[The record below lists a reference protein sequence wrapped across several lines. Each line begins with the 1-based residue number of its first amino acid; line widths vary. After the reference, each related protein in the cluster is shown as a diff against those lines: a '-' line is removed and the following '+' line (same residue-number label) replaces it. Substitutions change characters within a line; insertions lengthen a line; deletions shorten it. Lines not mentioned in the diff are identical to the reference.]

1 MNKQGFEADVIYWN
15 FALSVMQNYTDSED
29 TEIRLLPF
37 LSILNDKHKNHIG
50 NNRIISLLQ
59 KIDPTYKMLD
69 PHYYTNLLKEM
80 KQTIYE
86 EIQKGLQIINFDEV
100 SIIGFSAK
108 YNQWIPAMI
117 LAEEIKKVSP
127 KTKII
132 IGGFG
137 REDVAEEAMKTC
149 AHFDFTT
156 WGEGEYPFLALM
168 ETLQKNENNFQNVP
182 RLMYRQ
188 NNNIQQSLTSK
199 SNYLDFENY
208 IFPDYEDFYN
218 NYPQTAHTED
228 IHYPI
233 NSTRSCHWKKCK
245 FCDFNQGYK
254 LRIRS
259 PECIVSEIAHLNQLY
274 DATTFSF
281 VDSDT
286 FGNIEHFDKLL
297 DLIIDLKF
305 KTEVDFVFWAEIIPN
320 PDFTPKIMEKMAI
333 IGLKNIFIGYDGLS
347 DISLEKMRKSNSF
360 SDNIF
365 FVKFSLKYGIDPFVN
380 VIKYLP
386 GETEKEIQE
395 STNNIHFL
403 RFFYNDKLISF
414 SHTFVDLVLSSMTK
428 YYSLMPDSELEKYN
442 EDDLSYLLP
451 DHFSN
456 TKERFRLFRFA
467 KDAPKHKNEWSKLEA
482 IEKHYRENKFTY
494 KILENNGRYYYSEYC
509 NGEEIENIIFE
520 ETIYGLILKA
530 TDKRIYSFKELYLNI
545 SKLLPDTTEQHMKQ
559 ALTNLKSSY
568 LIYYKDGFSNIIS
581 VIEL

>member
-1 MNKQGFEADVIYWN
+1 MIDHGHNTEVIYWN
-15 FALSVMQNYTDSED
+15 FALSVMQDYTDSED

-37 LSILNDKHKNHIG
+37 LSILNDQHNNDLG

-59 KIDPTYKMLD
+59 KINPSYKLVNTQ
-69 PHYYTNLLKEM
+69 YYANLLNEM
-80 KQTIYE
+80 KLDIYKHIHEKLQKLNFE
-86 EIQKGLQIINFDEV
+86 EI

-117 LAEEIKKVSP
+117 IAEEIKKIAP

-132 IGGFG
+132 VGGFG

-149 AHFDFTT
+149 NHFDFAT
-156 WGEGEYPFLALM
+156 WGEGEYPLLALM
-168 ETLQKNENNFQNVP
+168 EALGNDECNFQNVP

-188 NNNIQQSLTSK
+188 NDQIQQSLSNK
-199 SNYLDFENY
+199 SDYLDFDNY

-218 NYPQTAHTED
+218 NYPKTAD
-228 IHYPI
+228 KDVIHFPI

-254 LRIRS
+254 LRIRT
-259 PECIVSEIAHLNQLY
+259 PECIVNEIEHLYKQY

-286 FGNIEHFDKLL
+286 FGNIDHFDKLL
-297 DLIIDLKF
+297 DLIIDLKL
-305 KTEVDFVFWAEIIPN
+305 KTDADFVFWAEIIPN
-320 PDFTPKIMEKMAI
+320 PNFTPKIMEKMAI

-347 DISLEKMRKSNSF
+347 DTSLEKMKKSNSF

-380 VIKYLP
+380 VIKHLP

-395 STNNIHFL
+395 STNNLHYL

-428 YYSLMPDSELEKYN
+428 YYSLMPDKELEKYN
-442 EDDLSYLLP
+442 QDDLSYLMP
-451 DHFSN
+451 KHFSN

-467 KDAPKHKNEWSKLEA
+467 KDSPKFKNEWAKLES
-482 IEKHYRENKFTY
+482 IEKYYRKNKFTY
-494 KILENNGRYYYSEYC
+494 KILENNGVYYYSEYC
-509 NGEEIENIIFE
+509 NGEEIESIVFGE
-520 ETIYGLILKA
+520 PIYGLILE
-530 TDKRIYSFKELYLNI
+530 TVEKRIYSFEELYKVINH
-545 SKLLPDTTEQHMKQ
+545 KLPRTTEQQTKQ
-559 ALTNLKSSY
+559 ALINLNNSY
-568 LIYYKDGFSNIIS
+568 LIYYKFDFANIIS
-581 VIEL
+581 LIEL